1 MKLEKH
7 IRICVQNVEKNIYIN
22 LLGSSVKRR
31 TVISEQASCREG
43 KKKVAVSRFALF
55 KVAKPV

>member
-1 MKLEKH
+1 MCTKCK
-7 IRICVQNVEKNIYIN
+7 KNIYIN

-43 KKKVAVSRFALF
+43 KKKGAVHRFDLF
-55 KVAKPV
+55 KWQNQYDFWW